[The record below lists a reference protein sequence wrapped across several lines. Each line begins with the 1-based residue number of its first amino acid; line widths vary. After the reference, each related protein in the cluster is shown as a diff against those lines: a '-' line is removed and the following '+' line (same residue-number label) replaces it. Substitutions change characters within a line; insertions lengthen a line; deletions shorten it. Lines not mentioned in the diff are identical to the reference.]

1 MSAADDKFKRVRYL
15 RALEKFAKSA
25 INGLKRDDFDE
36 TAFADRVAKNALIIA
51 KIEPVYLDQP
61 YTKAL
66 ENFINLLIAN
76 TPREELLRSA
86 NALDKLKNSKNYK
99 KEKHKNKFKDEH

>member
-1 MSAADDKFKRVRYL
+1 MSTADDKFKRVRYL

-36 TAFADRVAKNALIIA
+36 AAFADRVAKNALIIA

-66 ENFINLLIAN
+66 ENFINSLIAN

-99 KEKHKNKFKDEH
+99 KEKHKNKWLC

>member
-36 TAFADRVAKNALIIA
+36 AAFADRVAKNAQIIA

-66 ENFINLLIAN
+66 ENFINSLIAN

-99 KEKHKNKFKDEH
+99 KEKHKNKWLC

>member
-15 RALEKFAKSA
+15 RMLEKVAKSA
-25 INGLKRDDFDE
+25 INGLKRDDFE
-36 TAFADRVAKNALIIA
+36 QEAFAQRTAKNIELLS

-61 YTKAL
+61 YAKAL
-66 ENFINLLIAN
+66 ENFINLLASNIS
-76 TPREELLRSA
+76 REELLKSA

>member
-36 TAFADRVAKNALIIA
+36 AAFADRVAKKAQIIA

-66 ENFINLLIAN
+66 ENFINSLIAN

-99 KEKHKNKFKDEH
+99 KEKHKNKWLC

>member
-36 TAFADRVAKNALIIA
+36 AAFADRVAKNAQIIA

-66 ENFINLLIAN
+66 ENFINSLIAN

-99 KEKHKNKFKDEH
+99 KEKHKNNWLC